1 MVVVVVRGVIT
12 VIAFLALD
20 EWMNRLAW
28 ILTCSTSRIQGKSP
42 EAWHGRVRS
51 SFRTASQHKEARVVH
66 KSEPFAYFHH
76 SRLDRRLLGATIL
89 AWATTLSTSVSAQAT
104 EEPPSGRSIEQVA
117 ESTRSAVRSTVEWL
131 ASGVDSWFG
140 DKPFS
145 EGGEVT
151 QGQLS
156 LSLLK
161 RQDQS
166 LDTGVRFNA
175 RFRLPNVENYKYLF
189 VGNDNRREVITDQ
202 PEAFSRQQLL
212 LPSDRRDSSFF
223 AGFGMRLI
231 EAVDFRLGVRS
242 GLKPYAQ
249 ARYRHDWQL
258 SPTDRIDFRET
269 LFLTRDD
276 RLGSTT
282 VGSYEHA
289 LSSTLA
295 ARWLNAATIT
305 QESPKFAWSSNLG
318 MHQSFGA
325 QRVLSVEALFSGV
338 AGAAVPV
345 SDFGLQT
352 KWIQPIHKDFVL
364 GEIIVGHFWPR
375 ADALSRRGR
384 AWALGGAITLKF

>member
-1 MVVVVVRGVIT
+1 MAHNG
-12 VIAFLALD
+12 
-20 EWMNRLAW
+20 
-28 ILTCSTSRIQGKSP
+28 
-42 EAWHGRVRS
+42 
-51 SFRTASQHKEARVVH
+51 
-66 KSEPFAYFHH
+66 EPFAFFRHRQPDH
-76 SRLDRRLLGATIL
+76 RVVGAVVL
-89 AWATTLSTSVSAQAT
+89 AWATSLHTSVSAQVT
-104 EEPPSGRSIEQVA
+104 DEPRSGPTIEQVA
-117 ESTRSAVRSTVEWL
+117 ESTRSTVRSTVEWL

-175 RFRLPNVENYKYLF
+175 RLRLPNFESYKYLF
-189 VGNDNRREVITDQ
+189 VGNDNQREVITDQ

-223 AGFGMRLI
+223 AGFGMKLL
-231 EAVDFRLGVRS
+231 EAVDFRLGFRS

-249 ARYRHDWQL
+249 VRYRHDWQL
-258 SPTDRIDFRET
+258 SATDRIDFRET

-289 LSSTLA
+289 FSPTLA

-305 QESPKFAWSSNLG
+305 QQSPKFAWSSNLG
-318 MHQSFGA
+318 LHQSFGA
-325 QRVLSVEALFSGV
+325 QRVLSLEALFSGV
-338 AGAAVPV
+338 AGAAVPIT
-345 SDFGLQT
+345 DLGLQT
-352 KWIQPIHKDFVL
+352 KWVQPIHQDFVL
-364 GEIIVGHFWPR
+364 GEIIAGHFWPR
-375 ADALSRRGR
+375 TDASIHRGR
-384 AWALGGAITLKF
+384 AWALGGVITLKF